1 MTTALLIKTDGE
13 LSKVT
18 ITEGSEGLYELQ
30 GYVGGYIDCVRG
42 DDIVGYVN
50 DEGIIMGLEYNLV
63 ASSLFQR
70 HLFGD
75 VVVVGAYDKDGVYD
89 GANYDIPSWLGA
101 IVSDNLDTPVR

>member
-13 LSKVT
+13 LSKVA
-18 ITEGSEGLYELQ
+18 ITEGSDGLYELQ

-50 DEGIIMGLEYNLV
+50 DEGIIMGLEHNLV
-63 ASSLFQR
+63 ASYIFKR

-75 VVVVGAYDKDGVYD
+75 VVVVGAYSKDGEYD
-89 GANYDIPSWLGA
+89 GANHDIPSWLSA
-101 IVSDNLDTPVR
+101 IVEENLDTPV